1 MKKNIHPQYNKVN
14 VQCVCGNKFQVE
26 SSIDKIEVEIC
37 AKCHPFYTGE
47 QKIIDTANRVKSF
60 NEKQKRANT
69 YKNTEKEKI
78 LNKEKIQEKKNLQSR
93 PTSLRD
99 MMQSLSQ

>member
-1 MKKNIHPQYNKVN
+1 MKKNIHPQYNITEVN
-14 VQCVCGNKFQVE
+14 CLCGNKFQIG
-26 SSIDKIEVEIC
+26 STIDHIEVEIC

-60 NEKQKRANT
+60 NERKKTADTIKKINIKKENT
-69 YKNTEKEKI
+69 KESRQS
-78 LNKEKIQEKKNLQSR
+78 KEAR
-93 PTSLRD
+93 PMTLRD